1 MAGKKTILFV
11 TTMSSFL
18 TPFMGSAINIA
29 LPDIGKELNMNA
41 IMLGW
46 VATSYLLA
54 AAVFLLPLGRLADR
68 NGRKRLFL
76 AGIILF
82 GIASALSAFAFNPWI
97 LIVAR
102 GLNGIGGAM
111 IYATALAILTSAFP
125 KNERGKVLGINVASV
140 YLGLS
145 LGPTLGGLLTM
156 YFGWRSI
163 FVFTVLLSIVIL
175 VLAGQKLENDKK
187 STVGQPFD
195 TIGSIIYGLSLALFI
210 YGFPSLPSLSGVI
223 LVITGISGLVFFILH
238 ENKAADPLL
247 NLGIFKNNQVFIF
260 SNLAAF
266 INYSATYALVFLLSF
281 FLQQVKKMNPAE
293 AGLILMAQ
301 PVMMTLLSPVAGKL
315 SDRIE
320 PAIVASAGMAVT
332 VAGLGAFAFISA
344 ETSILYI
351 LVLLMLLGL
360 GFALF
365 SSPNTNAVM
374 SSVSPPQY
382 GIASATLGTMRLT
395 GQTMSMGISML
406 IMAVVLG
413 KTDPGIQNSE
423 GLLRSIHIAF
433 IVFSL
438 LCLAGTFFSMKR
450 GSLGTAENRQ

>member
-1 MAGKKTILFV
+1 MPKKTILIV
-11 TTMSSFL
+11 TTISSFL

-29 LPDIGKELNMNA
+29 LPAMGKELNMNA

-54 AAVFLLPLGRLADR
+54 AAVFLLPFGKLADR
-68 NGRKRLFL
+68 NGRKHLFL
-76 AGIILF
+76 TGIILF
-82 GIASALSAFAFNPWI
+82 GIASALTSLAFNSWV
-97 LIVAR
+97 LIAAR
-102 GLNGIGGAM
+102 VLNGAGGAL
-111 IYATALAILTSAFP
+111 IYATALAILTSAYP
-125 KNERGKVLGINVASV
+125 KEERGKVLGINVASV

-163 FVFTVLLSIVIL
+163 FAFTSLLSVIIL
-175 VLAGQKLENDKK
+175 ILAGRSLEADKK
-187 STVGQPFD
+187 SASELPFD
-195 TIGSIIYGLSLALFI
+195 INGSVIYGLSLALFI
-210 YGFPSLPSLSGVI
+210 YGFPSLPSLNGIVP
-223 LVITGISGLVFFILH
+223 VVAGITGLIYFVTI
-238 ENKAADPLL
+238 ENNAADPLL
-247 NLGIFKNNQVFIF
+247 NLGLFKKNQVFIF

-266 INYSATYALVFLLSF
+266 INYSATFALVFLLSL
-281 FLQQVKKMNPAE
+281 FLQQVKKMSPAE
-293 AGLILMAQ
+293 AGLVLMAQ
-301 PVMMTLLSPVAGKL
+301 PVVMTLLSPLAGKL

-320 PAIVASAGMAVT
+320 PAIVASAGMAIT
-332 VAGLGAFAFISA
+332 VAGLAAFAFITA
-344 ETSILYI
+344 ESSIVLI
-351 LVLLMLLGL
+351 IALLMLLGL

-374 SSVSPPQY
+374 SSVKLPQY

-406 IMAVVLG
+406 IFSVLLG
-413 KTDPGIQNSE
+413 KTDPGIHNSA

-450 GSLGTAENRQ
+450 GSLRTGEDHA